1 MYFCNPNANRTMK
14 LKLLILSLLSVLL
27 FSCQDDAAQRKI
39 EQEKQAKKSEAIFNT
54 ISNGWIF
61 NIAPVNPATQSKIN
75 SWNEWR
81 VFLNEINQ
89 KPKSS
94 IGAFQKKAKVLSQK
108 VVELNNNIPV
118 EFNKPQVKARISVI
132 TTKVKSMDLFIHLN
146 QIPDNKVVK
155 LVGEI
160 NMEIEYLQLQLEEI
174 VTRSM
179 IPREE
184 GEPDLIKM
192 KDTARAIPS
201 APEVPVQGQT
211 KGLINSKLFQKK

>member
-1 MYFCNPNANRTMK
+1 
-14 LKLLILSLLSVLL
+14 
-27 FSCQDDAAQRKI
+27 
-39 EQEKQAKKSEAIFNT
+39 
-54 ISNGWIF
+54 
-61 NIAPVNPATQSKIN
+61 
-75 SWNEWR
+75 
-81 VFLNEINQ
+81 
-89 KPKSS
+89 
-94 IGAFQKKAKVLSQK
+94 
-108 VVELNNNIPV
+108 
-118 EFNKPQVKARISVI
+118 
-132 TTKVKSMDLFIHLN
+132 MDLFIHLN

-174 VTRSM
+174 VTRSQ